1 MLAIYQLIATSH
13 PPLKWTKRAGLDTE
27 VFVFISG
34 ICRASVSIQKRQ
46 AAKVAFSIPT
56 SVLWAGFQ
64 VLDSLKMAR
73 LYKVKVPLNHTIK
86 MAIRVIRQA

>member
-1 MLAIYQLIATSH
+1 MDKKERVWIRKFSFLF
-13 PPLKWTKRAGLDTE
+13 P
-27 VFVFISG
+27 VFVEHPFLYKN
-34 ICRASVSIQKRQ
+34 VKLQ
-46 AAKVAFSIPT
+46 KVAFSIPT